1 MAEQHVIGKHLV
13 ITDQDVV
20 SVHLDGA
27 VSPAEMLALH
37 RLYEVRLRLHPRLFS
52 VLHVARVVPPS
63 PEVRKLMADW
73 RRRHKVAG
81 TAVIGAGLAV
91 RTIATLYLRA
101 VEMLGLRTWPVRF
114 FDSEQAAQAYL
125 RELRSRSG

>member
-1 MAEQHVIGKHLV
+1 
-13 ITDQDVV
+13 
-20 SVHLDGA
+20 
-27 VSPAEMLALH
+27 
-37 RLYEVRLRLHPRLFS
+37 
-52 VLHVARVVPPS
+52 
-63 PEVRKLMADW
+63 MADW